1 MPVEHARAL
10 MALGAVQR
18 RRRERRAARDTLRQ
32 AVEELTALGATLWA
46 ERAEAELRRVPIRHS
61 AGRELTPNELRVAEL
76 VASGRT
82 NREVAR
88 ELFISPKTVEANL
101 SRVYRKLGIHSRAE
115 LGARMSKP

>member
-10 MALGAVQR
+10 IALGAVQR

-32 AVEELTALGATLWA
+32 AVEELTALGAAPWA
-46 ERAEAELRRVPIRHS
+46 ERAEAELSRVPIRRS
-61 AGRELTPNELRVAEL
+61 AGLELTPSELAVAEL
-76 VASGRT
+76 VAAGRT
-82 NREVAR
+82 NREVGQ